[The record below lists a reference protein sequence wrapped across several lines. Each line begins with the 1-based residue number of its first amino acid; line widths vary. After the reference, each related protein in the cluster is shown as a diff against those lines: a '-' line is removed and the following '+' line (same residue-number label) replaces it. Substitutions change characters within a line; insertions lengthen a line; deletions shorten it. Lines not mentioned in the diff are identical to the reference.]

1 MIEEDPL
8 TARWKRKLRREFKR
22 LGRGGVRDK
31 LHSGGYG
38 VASRAD
44 LARQWLREQEE
55 AGDRLARLTLDAA
68 VIAAAIGVI
77 LLLVM
82 LGIIK

>member
-22 LGRGGVRDK
+22 LGREAVWEKLHAGAYGVR
-31 LHSGGYG
+31 
-38 VASRAD
+38 SRAD
-44 LARQWLREQEE
+44 LAKEWLREQEAAE
-55 AGDRLARLTLDAA
+55 EWRARLTLDAA
-68 VIAAAIGVI
+68 VVAAAVGVI
-77 LLLVM
+77 GLLVM